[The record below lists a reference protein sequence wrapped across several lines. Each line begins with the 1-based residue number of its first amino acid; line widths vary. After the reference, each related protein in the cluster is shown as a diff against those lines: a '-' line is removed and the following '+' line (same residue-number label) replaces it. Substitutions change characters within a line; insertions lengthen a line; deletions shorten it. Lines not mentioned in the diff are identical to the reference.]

1 MTAAPDIF
9 LSYNR
14 EDQAVAKRYADAFAA
29 AGLGVW
35 WDTALRSGEAYDE
48 VTEAALRGAKA
59 VVVLWSPRSV
69 VSRWVRAEATIADRC
84 KTLVPATIEPCE
96 RPIMFELTQ
105 TADLSHWSGDLKD
118 EAWLAFLEDVRGH
131 IRRKVTE
138 TPLALLIP
146 EASTMPEGTSRGE
159 APSLAVLPFTN
170 RSGLPE
176 DDVLADGLVED
187 LTDALA
193 RGVHARVL
201 ASSTT
206 ARFCRGAIPDIEA
219 MGRQLGVRFLLEG
232 NVRRI
237 GTSLR
242 VTAQLVEAEG
252 GAILWTQKF
261 DRPLVALSNLQED
274 LIVELASHLGTQ
286 LFQAAMENA
295 LKRPGGFTAWERV
308 TRSLAANRNFSGD
321 SLPKAIDEA
330 SMAVAIDPDYGLAH
344 AVLAASLAMHYNVFC
359 PDNPDEVGRIRH
371 HIDRALA
378 CGHNA
383 ADVLGQVAY
392 ALCYLY
398 EPEEALQRATRSM
411 AISPSYGVSY
421 LSAGIANV
429 LLDKPE
435 AALANFSD
443 FRQFE
448 PNSPYEHY
456 AHAWDVSAHLQS
468 GNWTAALHANAQSLE
483 LNADASHTL
492 CYRAMILQHLGQAE
506 KARKS
511 MLEARRRDPSTSQ
524 AMWELRLR
532 RWTADAPI
540 RQQLL
545 NLFRPLWAMTE
556 GTP

>member
-1 MTAAPDIF
+1 MSTAPVIF

-206 ARFCRGAIPDIEA
+206 ARFCRGAIPDIDGVPRGGVA
-219 MGRQLGVRFLLEG
+219 GVVPRVFRRQLGPVMF
-232 NVRRI
+232 
-237 GTSLR
+237 
-242 VTAQLVEAEG
+242 
-252 GAILWTQKF
+252 
-261 DRPLVALSNLQED
+261 
-274 LIVELASHLGTQ
+274 
-286 LFQAAMENA
+286 
-295 LKRPGGFTAWERV
+295 
-308 TRSLAANRNFSGD
+308 
-321 SLPKAIDEA
+321 
-330 SMAVAIDPDYGLAH
+330 
-344 AVLAASLAMHYNVFC
+344 
-359 PDNPDEVGRIRH
+359 
-371 HIDRALA
+371 RAL
-378 CGHNA
+378 
-383 ADVLGQVAY
+383 
-392 ALCYLY
+392 
-398 EPEEALQRATRSM
+398 PRA
-411 AISPSYGVSY
+411 
-421 LSAGIANV
+421 
-429 LLDKPE
+429 
-435 AALANFSD
+435 
-443 FRQFE
+443 
-448 PNSPYEHY
+448 
-456 AHAWDVSAHLQS
+456 
-468 GNWTAALHANAQSLE
+468 
-483 LNADASHTL
+483 
-492 CYRAMILQHLGQAE
+492 
-506 KARKS
+506 
-511 MLEARRRDPSTSQ
+511 
-524 AMWELRLR
+524 
-532 RWTADAPI
+532 
-540 RQQLL
+540 
-545 NLFRPLWAMTE
+545 
-556 GTP
+556 

>member
-1 MTAAPDIF
+1 MTDIF

-14 EDQAVAKRYADAFAA
+14 EDQARAKLFADTFAA
-29 AGLGVW
+29 AGLNVW

-48 VTEAALRGAKA
+48 VTEAALRAAKA

-84 KTLVPATIEPCE
+84 KTLVPVTIEACE

-105 TADLSHWSGDLKD
+105 TADLSHWKGDLGDK
-118 EAWLAFLEDVRGH
+118 AWAALLDDVRGH
-131 IRRKVTE
+131 IGRRVAATRS
-138 TPLALLIP
+138 ALPIP
-146 EASTMPEGTSRGE
+146 ETSTMSEEASRGE

-176 DDVLADGLVED
+176 DDILAEGLVED

-237 GTSLR
+237 GTDLR
-242 VTAQLVEAEG
+242 VTAQLVEAAG

-261 DRPLVALSNLQED
+261 DRPLDALSNLQED
-274 LIVELASHLGTQ
+274 LIVELAAHLGTQ
-286 LFQAAMENA
+286 LFRAAMENA
-295 LKRPGGFTAWERV
+295 LKRPGGLTAWEHV
-308 TRSLAANRNFSGD
+308 TRSLAANRNFHGD
-321 SLPKAIDEA
+321 ALPKAIDEA
-330 SMAVAIDPDYGLAH
+330 SKAVAIDPDYGLAH
-344 AVLAASLAMHYNVFC
+344 AVLAASLAMRYNVFS
-359 PDNPDEVGRIRH
+359 PENPDEANRIRH

-378 CGHNA
+378 CGDNT

-392 ALCYLY
+392 ALCYLND
-398 EPEEALQRATRSM
+398 PEEALQRAKRSM
-411 AISPSYGVSY
+411 AISPNYGVAY

-456 AHAWDVSAHLQS
+456 AHAWDVSTHLQS
-468 GNWTAALHANAQSLE
+468 GNWTEALRANGQSLE
-483 LNADASHTL
+483 LNLDASHTH
-492 CYRAMILQHLGQAE
+492 CYRAMILLHLGQAE
-506 KARKS
+506 RARKS

-524 AMWELRLR
+524 AMWELRLT
-532 RWTADAPI
+532 RWTADVPI
-540 RQQLL
+540 RQHLL
-545 NLFRPLWAMTE
+545 SLFRVLWAEAE
-556 GTP
+556 GSP

>member
-1 MTAAPDIF
+1 MSSSPDIF

-14 EDQAVAKRYADAFAA
+14 EDQAVAQRFADALAA
-29 AGLGVW
+29 EGLKVW
-35 WDTALRSGEAYDE
+35 WDATLRSGEAYDE
-48 VTEAALRGAKA
+48 VTEAALRAAKA

-84 KTLVPATIEPCE
+84 KTLVPVTIEACE

-105 TADLSHWSGDLKD
+105 TADLSHWTGDTGDK
-118 EAWLAFLEDVRGH
+118 AWHALLEDVRRH
-131 IRRKVTE
+131 TQRKLPE
-138 TPLALLIP
+138 NQLPDP
-146 EASTMPEGTSRGE
+146 SREASISQERTTRGE

-176 DDVLADGLVED
+176 DDILADGLVED

-232 NVRRI
+232 NIRRI
-237 GTSLR
+237 GSNLR
-242 VTAQLVEAEG
+242 VTTQLVETEG
-252 GAILWTQKF
+252 GSILWTQKF
-261 DRPLVALSNLQED
+261 DRPLEELAKLQEN

-286 LFQAAMENA
+286 LFQAAMETA
-295 LKRPGGFTAWERV
+295 LQRPSGFTAWERV
-308 TRSLAANRNFSGD
+308 TRSLAANRNFGGN
-321 SLPKAIDEA
+321 SLLKAIEEA
-330 SMAVAIDPDYGLAH
+330 SKAVAIDPDYGLAH
-344 AVLAASLAMHYNVFC
+344 AVLASSLAMQYNVFR
-359 PDNPDEVGRIRH
+359 PDDPEEVSRIRH

-378 CGHNA
+378 CSQNA
-383 ADVLGQVAY
+383 ADVVGHVAY

-398 EPEEALQRATRSM
+398 EPEEALSRAARSM
-411 AISPSYGVSY
+411 AISPTYGVSH
-421 LSAGIANV
+421 LSAGIAHV
-429 LLDKPE
+429 LLDKPM

-456 AHAWDVSAHLQS
+456 AHAWDVSAHLQC
-468 GNWTAALHANAQSLE
+468 GNWTAALDANGRSLE

-492 CYRAMILQHLGQAE
+492 CYRAMILEHFGESE

-511 MLEARRRDPSTSQ
+511 MLEARRRDPATSR

-545 NLFRPLWAMTE
+545 HLFHILWAAT
-556 GTP
+556 GGAP

>member
-1 MTAAPDIF
+1 MNDIF
-9 LSYNR
+9 LSYSR
-14 EDQAVAKRYADAFAA
+14 EDAATAKCFADAFAA
-29 AGLGVW
+29 EGLNVW

-84 KTLVPATIEPCE
+84 KTLVPVTIEPCE

-105 TADLSHWSGDLKD
+105 TAELSHWTGDAGD
-118 EAWLAFLEDVRGH
+118 TAWRAFLGDVRGFV
-131 IRRKVTE
+131 RREVSAPAAPATE
-138 TPLALLIP
+138 P
-146 EASTMPEGTSRGE
+146 EPVPAQPGERGS

-176 DDVLADGLVED
+176 DDVMAEGLVED

-206 ARFCRGAIPDIEA
+206 ARFCRGSIPDIEA

-237 GTSLR
+237 GTNLR
-242 VTAQLVEAEG
+242 VTAQLIEAEG

-261 DRPLVALSNLQED
+261 DRPLAELSNLQED
-274 LIVELASHLGTQ
+274 LIVVVAAHLGTQ
-286 LFQAAMENA
+286 LFRAAMENA
-295 LKRPGGFTAWERV
+295 LKRPGGFSAWERV
-308 TRSLAANRNFSGD
+308 TRSLSANRNFSGD
-321 SLPKAIDEA
+321 SLPRAVEEA
-330 SMAVAIDPDYGLAH
+330 REAVAIDPDYGLAH
-344 AVLAASLAMHYNVFC
+344 AVLAASLAMKYNVFS
-359 PDNPDEVGRIRH
+359 PDNHEELGRIRH

-378 CGHNA
+378 CDDNA

-392 ALCYLY
+392 ALCYIDQ
-398 EPEEALQRATRSM
+398 PEEALQRARRSI
-411 AISPSYGVSY
+411 AISPGYGVSH
-421 LSAGIANV
+421 LSAGIAHI
-429 LLDKPE
+429 LLDEPE
-435 AALANFSD
+435 AALASLAD

-456 AHAWDVSAHLQS
+456 AYAWDVSANLQA
-468 GNWTAALHANAQSLE
+468 GDWTAALQANGRSLE
-483 LNADASHTL
+483 LNLDASHTH
-492 CYRAMILQHLGQAE
+492 CYRAMILQHLGQPE
-506 KARKS
+506 KARQS
-511 MLEARRRDPSTSQ
+511 MLEARRRDPSTSES
-524 AMWELRLR
+524 MWRLRLK

-540 RQQLL
+540 RQNLL
-545 NLFRPLWAMTE
+545 SLFGALWAETE
-556 GTP
+556 PGA